1 VQLEQY
7 TKLITIESRT
17 LVQMVNTQVLPA
29 CLRAQAELADTVGA
43 TQSAGVECADSEE
56 ALKDLVRRVAELR
69 AATKSLEA
77 ATEAQ
82 KGDAAKKVRYLR
94 DTVVPA
100 MQRVR
105 DAADG
110 LERLVP
116 ADLWPIPT
124 YADLLLLGR

>member
-1 VQLEQY
+1 
-7 TKLITIESRT
+7 
-17 LVQMVNTQVLPA
+17 
-29 CLRAQAELADTVGA
+29 
-43 TQSAGVECADSEE
+43 
-56 ALKDLVRRVAELR
+56 VAELR